1 MVDRQ
6 PGDPHWERRD
16 NFRVSDEVLLDY
28 RCISPE
34 EMELRHKESDQGTL
48 SAFALVPEMNELR
61 QRTAVLRRQAEQ
73 ESAVFAQLVEHLEH
87 KLDRVIAV
95 LMKQEFGNC
104 CPQSVEVDIGAEGMG
119 FATAEVFAVGQMLE
133 LRLLMSSTGLG
144 LHTFAR
150 VVRCGESRDRSGYRV
165 GVQFQFLHER
175 DREVMIQ
182 HVLLRQSMLLRQR
195 KQELEEQ

>member
-1 MVDRQ
+1 MAERQ

-28 RCISPE
+28 NRIHPE
-34 EMELRHKESDQGTL
+34 EMELWHKEWVHGTL

-61 QRTAVLRRQAEQ
+61 QSTAMLRHQAEQ
-73 ESAVFAQLVEHLEH
+73 ESAVFAQLIEHLEH

-104 CPQSVEVDIGAEGMG
+104 CPQPLEVDIGAEGMG

-133 LRLLMSSTGLG
+133 LRLIMPSTGLG
-144 LHTFAR
+144 LHTFAQ
-150 VVRCGESRDRSGYRV
+150 VVRCGESRDRRGYRV
-165 GVQFQFLHER
+165 GLQFQYLHER

-182 HVLLRQSMLLRQR
+182 HVLQRQSMILRQR
-195 KQELEEQ
+195 KQGMQEQ